1 MYDEFINNILE
12 TRGRHGCGDEYFETH
27 HIIPK
32 CLDGTNDEE
41 NLIDLFAR
49 EHFEAH
55 RLLALENPNNEKL
68 TYAWWMMATIKNEY
82 QERCR
87 INAEEYEE
95 ARIANNNIRQITMTG
110 ENAPM
115 YGKHF
120 SEETK
125 KKMSE
130 SHKALWTESR
140 RKEVSEWMKG
150 RYAGEKNPFYGVNH
164 SGENNPGH
172 KKVIQYDLNGN
183 FIKVWDYIKQAA
195 DELGI
200 NKADIVS
207 CCKHKIGYAGKFIWE
222 YYKDDF
228 SLTIAPYKNK
238 QAKKVVQYDLDRNFI
253 KIWGSTREA
262 ERDTGIGH
270 TLINK
275 CCKGE
280 YKTAGGFYWEYINSE
295 NIPCR
300 VLTKQN

>member
-68 TYAWWMMATIKNEY
+68 TYVWWMMATIKNEY

-150 RYAGEKNPFYGVNH
+150 RYAGEKIPFMGSVTL
-164 SGENNPGH
+164 EKIIPVI
-172 KKVIQYDLNGN
+172 KK
-183 FIKVWDYIKQAA
+183 
-195 DELGI
+195 
-200 NKADIVS
+200 
-207 CCKHKIGYAGKFIWE
+207 
-222 YYKDDF
+222 
-228 SLTIAPYKNK
+228 
-238 QAKKVVQYDLDRNFI
+238 
-253 KIWGSTREA
+253 
-262 ERDTGIGH
+262 
-270 TLINK
+270 
-275 CCKGE
+275 
-280 YKTAGGFYWEYINSE
+280 
-295 NIPCR
+295 
-300 VLTKQN
+300 